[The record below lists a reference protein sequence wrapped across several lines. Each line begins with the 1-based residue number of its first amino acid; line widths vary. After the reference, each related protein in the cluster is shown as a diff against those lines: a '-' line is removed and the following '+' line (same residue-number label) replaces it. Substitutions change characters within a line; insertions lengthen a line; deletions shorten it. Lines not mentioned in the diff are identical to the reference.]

1 MPQGQRERLWLFGGG
16 LAAFVML
23 LAGYLLFI
31 GPQRSQ
37 TADVKDQISSAQL
50 QQLSLQQRI
59 NELRAQSKNAAK
71 YESALQ
77 QARLALP
84 STSGMP
90 DFLRSLQSIGR
101 ATLTNVSSLTV
112 GAPTAPT
119 SAPAASQP
127 TPGAASTSAAPSAT
141 PQSGTAQPAPGGAAP
156 ASTAQV
162 YALPITAE
170 VSGSTAAL
178 ERFLTQLQTVQP
190 RAVLISSVT
199 LTSGTGT
206 SAHGA
211 TLELTMQ
218 AFVAPTAQTPATQPP
233 GPQPTAVAQK

>member
-1 MPQGQRERLWLFGGG
+1 MPKGQLERLWLVGGG

-23 LAGYLLFI
+23 LAGYFLFV

-37 TADVKDQISSAQL
+37 TADVKEQISTAQL

-84 STSGMP
+84 ATSGMP

-101 ATLTNVSSLTV
+101 ATLTTVTSLTV
-112 GAPTAPT
+112 GAPATAT
-119 SAPAASQP
+119 SAPAAAQPSPDATSTTAPSASPQPGSAQP
-127 TPGAASTSAAPSAT
+127 TPG
-141 PQSGTAQPAPGGAAP
+141 GTAAA
-156 ASTAQV
+156 TAGQV
-162 YALPITAE
+162 FALPITAE
-170 VSGSTAAL
+170 VSGSVPAL
-178 ERFLTQLQTVQP
+178 QHFLTQLQSAQP
-190 RAVLISSVT
+190 RAVLISAIT
-199 LTSGTGT
+199 LTNGTGT
-206 SAHGA
+206 SPHGA

-218 AFVAPTAQTPATQPP
+218 AFVAPTGETPAAQPSA
-233 GPQPTAVAQK
+233 PQPSAVAQK